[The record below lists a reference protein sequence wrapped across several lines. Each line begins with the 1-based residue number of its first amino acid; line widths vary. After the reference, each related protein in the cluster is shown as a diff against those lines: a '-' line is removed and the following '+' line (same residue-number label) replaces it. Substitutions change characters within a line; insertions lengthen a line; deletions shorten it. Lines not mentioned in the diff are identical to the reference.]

1 MRVPTANVS
10 VVDCAFMLGNNATVE
25 QVNDAITMSA
35 NRFLSYTNE
44 PLVSIDFTGNLH
56 SSVVDLNETR
66 MVGNLLRI
74 VSWYDNEYA
83 FSVRMLDVA
92 KMLLM

>member
-1 MRVPTANVS
+1 
-10 VVDCAFMLGNNATVE
+10 
-25 QVNDAITMSA
+25 
-35 NRFLSYTNE
+35 
-44 PLVSIDFTGNLH
+44 LH